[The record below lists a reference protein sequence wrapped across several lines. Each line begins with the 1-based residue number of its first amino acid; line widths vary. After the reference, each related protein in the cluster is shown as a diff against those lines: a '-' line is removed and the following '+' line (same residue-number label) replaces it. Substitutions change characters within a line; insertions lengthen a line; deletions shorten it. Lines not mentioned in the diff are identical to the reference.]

1 MTLVWLSNLIATVSP
16 LFCCRAIC
24 CAEVF
29 TPRTIPATWVPPPPP
44 STPPRISPSVPAC
57 AHAPTASSV
66 AAAAAVRVICRI
78 DDISHLLLD
87 SDESAIPVPATR
99 VRAGSTPTT
108 PMTALDHIRRLWK
121 HASWAD
127 DVLLVAVKKIPLAK
141 ASAAVREYAHVLG
154 AEEVWLA
161 RIEAREPTLP
171 VWPETQRNDLGA
183 VARAVHAAYDK
194 YLGALRDADLER
206 GVPYKNSLGR

>member
-57 AHAPTASSV
+57 AHALSANSA

-87 SDESAIPVPATR
+87 SDESAIPVPATDR
-99 VRAGSTPTT
+99 RAGSTPNHPYDGTRPHPSSLET
-108 PMTALDHIRRLWK
+108 RLLGGRRP
-121 HASWAD
+121 ARRAQEDPTRESVRGRAG
-127 DVLLVAVKKIPLAK
+127 VRARTRRGRGLAGT
-141 ASAAVREYAHVLG
+141 SR
-154 AEEVWLA
+154 
-161 RIEAREPTLP
+161 
-171 VWPETQRNDLGA
+171 
-183 VARAVHAAYDK
+183 
-194 YLGALRDADLER
+194 
-206 GVPYKNSLGR
+206 